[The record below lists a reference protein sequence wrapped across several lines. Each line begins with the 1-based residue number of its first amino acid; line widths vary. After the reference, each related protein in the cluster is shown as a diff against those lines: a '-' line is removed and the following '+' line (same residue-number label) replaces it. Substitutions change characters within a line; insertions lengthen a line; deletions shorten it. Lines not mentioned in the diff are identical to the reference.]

1 MTTGKTIALT
11 RRIFVD
17 KIMSLLFNMLSIKF
31 SLFQNQFTDKAG
43 CIRRFIAT
51 LFGEAKH
58 TYEQGTGK
66 PWYILKME
74 YFIVTKII

>member
-11 RRIFVD
+11 RQTLAD
-17 KIMSLLFNMLSIKF
+17 KVMSLLFNMLSIKF
-31 SLFQNQFTDKAG
+31 SLCQNQFTDKVG
-43 CIRRFIAT
+43 WIRRFTAT

-58 TYEQGTGK
+58 TYKQGNGK
-66 PWYILKME
+66 PWYIPKME